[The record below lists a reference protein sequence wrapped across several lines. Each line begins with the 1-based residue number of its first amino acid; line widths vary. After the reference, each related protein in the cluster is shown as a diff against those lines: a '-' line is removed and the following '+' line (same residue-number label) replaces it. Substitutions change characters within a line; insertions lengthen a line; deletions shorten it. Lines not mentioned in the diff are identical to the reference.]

1 MKKLIFLILIIFSLI
16 PPIGAAEIKDCS
28 NIKKLSKMYLTCKS
42 ENFKI
47 GIIKTGSKVKQ
58 GTISKA
64 KNFKSSINNPFKKKD
79 KK

>member
-1 MKKLIFLILIIFSLI
+1 
-16 PPIGAAEIKDCS
+16 
-28 NIKKLSKMYLTCKS
+28 MYLTCKS